1 MASQPFVRD
10 PPGPRL
16 RLVGAPE
23 DSSLTPVDDEQLVEA
38 FQAGRPGSGEALYD
52 RLVPVVDATIARILG
67 RREHDH
73 PDLVQSAFE
82 QIVSTL
88 SKRTYAR
95 QCSLAGWAAVLACHV
110 GLNALR
116 SRRRERAVI
125 DRGQEL
131 DAEVPQERA
140 GPMPLEAQLR
150 ARDELATVRRHLAAM
165 DPARVTSLLLHAMGY
180 ELTEI
185 AELTTTSV
193 AAAQSRLSRG
203 RRELRARMENAAKA
217 GRDSAPGANDTS
229 DTSETRRRK

>member
-1 MASQPFVRD
+1 MASQPARD
-10 PPGPRL
+10 PSGPRL
-16 RLVGAPE
+16 WLVGAPAAA
-23 DSSLTPVDDEQLVEA
+23 SSATPVNDEQLVEA

-52 RLVPVVDATIARILG
+52 RLMPVVDATIARILG

-88 SKRTYAR
+88 AKRTFAG
-95 QCSLAGWAAVLACHV
+95 QCGLPGWAAVIACHV

-116 SRRRERAVI
+116 SRRRERAVL

-131 DAEVPQERA
+131 DAEAPQERA
-140 GPMPLEAQLR
+140 GPVPLEAQLR
-150 ARDELATVRRHLAAM
+150 ARDELVMVRRHLTAM
-165 DPARVTSLLLHAMGY
+165 DPDRVTSLLLHAMGY

-203 RRELRARMENAAKA
+203 RRELRARMEDAPQA
-217 GRDSAPGANDTS
+217 GSDPAPGAN
-229 DTSETRRRK
+229 ETRRRR

>member
-1 MASQPFVRD
+1 MAPQPFARD

-16 RLVGAPE
+16 WLVGAP
-23 DSSLTPVDDEQLVEA
+23 DASSVTPVNDEQLVEA
-38 FQAGRPGSGEALYD
+38 FQAARPGSGEALYD
-52 RLVPVVDATIARILG
+52 RLMPVVDATIARILG

-88 SKRTYAR
+88 SKRTFAH
-95 QCSLAGWAAVLACHV
+95 QCSLVGWAAVLACHV

-116 SRRRERAVI
+116 SRRRERAVL

-131 DAEVPQERA
+131 DAEAPQERA

-165 DPARVTSLLLHAMGY
+165 DPDRVTSLLLHAMGY

-203 RRELRARMENAAKA
+203 RRELRARMEDAAQA
-217 GRDSAPGANDTS
+217 SRDSSPGAT
-229 DTSETRRRK
+229 ETRRRK